1 LRKSYIGDR
10 ILSEKNSRFSTE
22 SFDQSPILSGEEMQV
37 TIIDI
42 ARYTGISKSTVS
54 RVLNDS
60 GPVAAETKKKV
71 LDAVKTLNYKPN
83 AVARNL
89 VLKRSNSFSLIVQD
103 IRNPYYAYVSWLAE
117 RIFSERG
124 FNLDIFNAD
133 NNLLLEKKA
142 LESVKYRR
150 IDGILCV
157 GGGKDAT
164 NIIDFYSREGIP
176 IVLIDREVQ
185 GYDIPKINLD
195 NLYGAK
201 LATDYL
207 FKLGHRRI
215 VFITSDLT
223 LPERHRMEGFIE
235 SCREKGVPQADSL
248 VISQSEEDW
257 TRGVCVEFEELF
269 TSSAPP
275 TAVFASNDIKA
286 LRAIR
291 LLKQQGYS
299 VPEDV
304 SVMGYDDIDISSIV
318 VPSLTTI
325 HQPIDDMIEAG
336 ATMLLSIVAG
346 KGRIEWDQEKLKPWL
361 VERES
366 TRAV

>member
-1 LRKSYIGDR
+1 
-10 ILSEKNSRFSTE
+10 
-22 SFDQSPILSGEEMQV
+22 M
-37 TIIDI
+37 
-42 ARYTGISKSTVS
+42 
-54 RVLNDS
+54 
-60 GPVAAETKKKV
+60 
-71 LDAVKTLNYKPN
+71 
-83 AVARNL
+83 
-89 VLKRSNSFSLIVQD
+89 
-103 IRNPYYAYVSWLAE
+103 
-117 RIFSERG
+117 
-124 FNLDIFNAD
+124 
-133 NNLLLEKKA
+133 
-142 LESVKYRR
+142 
-150 IDGILCV
+150 
-157 GGGKDAT
+157 
-164 NIIDFYSREGIP
+164 
-176 IVLIDREVQ
+176 LIDREVQ

-325 HQPIDDMIEAG
+325 HQPIDDMVEAG